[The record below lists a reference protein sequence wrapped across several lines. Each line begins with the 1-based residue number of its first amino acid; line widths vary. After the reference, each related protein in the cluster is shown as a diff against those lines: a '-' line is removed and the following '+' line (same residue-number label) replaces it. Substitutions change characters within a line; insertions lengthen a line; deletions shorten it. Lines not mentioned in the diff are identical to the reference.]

1 MADLQKILNK
11 FNQLGIVNE
20 GLSVDAPAV
29 KKKQDFEFEK
39 PQIEST
45 DEFVGC
51 ASSRA
56 IKGWRSRPSKPG
68 KQRRLRVC

>member
-39 PQIEST
+39 PKKSCTGFSKILP
-45 DEFVGC
+45 
-51 ASSRA
+51 
-56 IKGWRSRPSKPG
+56 RSHRQAAVPSLTRPS
-68 KQRRLRVC
+68 R